1 MGQLTYPRTANV
13 ARNIERAQRAEQLIR
28 DLLIDFN
35 LSDLLLIEALIHSVS
50 WHLLPWSLWKR
61 VLSLYY
67 HQLGEKLYEK
77 RLKEQQKYQDAID
90 EKNRSDQLEFW
101 QSYSDIYNDY
111 LSAAA
116 VLSLT
121 YPVLDTD
128 VRTFIQSSYY
138 DARETAG
145 FISDSYNFKSD
156 DEKDDPSVED
166 RSDDDS
172 GGNLDDGGS
181 GGQPPIDGEK
191 NVEQEQPKPF
201 GKKLKIRQNARYQPD
216 VYLLDNGDIVV
227 VDPTSDSTVLKPKE
241 FQKLI
246 GVMSDPDQIEALKN
260 AADNGKLI
268 RSNPLKD
275 HVVNKGDGD
284 KPRYNLTEIPKSL
297 LNIPAVTREI
307 LCSVNRPPDTYSKNK
322 KKSFPGCEL
331 EHVYPHS
338 CFMARASELGERRGK
353 VPIRNDMGNY
363 TELKATTLPVYDDQK
378 EGTEHWFLTQAEA
391 QISYE
396 FEKEGREG
404 TMQEWGEKMTEAWA
418 TMLSGELIRDDSS
431 KKTSQF
437 SRAEAEVVAQCVISN
452 TNGEM
457 ARLDVDLDVNL
468 RNGIGNIPGTRD
480 LDYKNSTTKE
490 SIPD

>member
-35 LSDLLLIEALIHSVS
+35 LSDLQLIEALIHSVS
-50 WHLLPWSLWKR
+50 WHLLPWSLRQR

-67 HQLGEKLYEK
+67 HQLGEKLYEQK
-77 RLKEQQKYQDAID
+77 LKEQQQYQDAID
-90 EKNRSDQLEFW
+90 EKSRRDQLEFW
-101 QSYSDIYNDY
+101 QSYSDIYIDY

-116 VLSLT
+116 ALSLT
-121 YPVLDTD
+121 YPVPDTE
-128 VRTFIQSSYY
+128 VRTFIQASYY
-138 DARETAG
+138 GARDTAG
-145 FISDSYNFKSD
+145 FIIDSYNSQNGDEKDEAPDEENSD
-156 DEKDDPSVED
+156 DESL
-166 RSDDDS
+166 
-172 GGNLDDGGS
+172 GNAGDEGS
-181 GGQPPIDGEK
+181 GGQPPTVDQTPK
-191 NVEQEQPKPF
+191 EQDPPKPL
-201 GKKLKIRQNARYQPD
+201 GKKLKIKPNARYQPD
-216 VYLLDNGDIVV
+216 VYLLDNGDIIV
-227 VDPTSDSTVLKPKE
+227 VDPTNDDAVLNPKE
-241 FQKLI
+241 FQKLRR
-246 GVMSDPDQIEALKN
+246 VMSDPDEQKALTQ

-268 RSNPLKD
+268 RTNPLKD
-275 HVVNKGDGD
+275 YVVNKGDGD

-307 LCSVNRPPDTYSKNK
+307 LCSVNRPPETYSKNK

-338 CFMARASELGERRGK
+338 CFMKRVSEPGERRGK
-353 VPIRNDMGNY
+353 VPIRDDMGNY

-391 QISYE
+391 QISHE

-404 TMQEWGEKMTEAWA
+404 TLQEWGEKMTEAWT
-418 TMLSGELIRDDSS
+418 TMLSGELIRDDSGE
-431 KKTSQF
+431 KTSQF

-452 TNGEM
+452 TNGDM
-457 ARLDVDLDVNL
+457 ARLDVGLDVNL

-490 SIPD
+490 SAPD